1 MSVPPVM
8 THIYQNA
15 MSTRSGMTTPLVA
28 AILKPLAEFKT
39 ALQFSLVG
47 VLISA
52 TCHSSVTH

>member
-1 MSVPPVM
+1 MM